1 MNCPSC
7 NAEIVANSL
16 FCPQC
21 GERLQSDTQPKD
33 AAGAGTPSADPE
45 SAAGTNAS
53 SPSDRSPDGRAAGL
67 KGAMRKRRAA
77 GDDVEEE
84 LWAGRYS
91 AKDMVG
97 VWTLTALLTIGLI
110 VAGFYFQNAIL
121 WWAILATAVVAWGYP
136 LFLLLYRRLSVR
148 YRLTSQRFFHEQGIL
163 RHVTDR
169 IEVIDMDDITFEQ
182 SILQRMVNV
191 GRIRITSSDRSHP
204 ELILNGIEDV
214 RNVATTMDDARRA
227 ERLRRGLHI
236 EAV

>member
-1 MNCPSC
+1 
-7 NAEIVANSL
+7 
-16 FCPQC
+16 
-21 GERLQSDTQPKD
+21 
-33 AAGAGTPSADPE
+33 
-45 SAAGTNAS
+45 
-53 SPSDRSPDGRAAGL
+53 
-67 KGAMRKRRAA
+67 MRKRRAA